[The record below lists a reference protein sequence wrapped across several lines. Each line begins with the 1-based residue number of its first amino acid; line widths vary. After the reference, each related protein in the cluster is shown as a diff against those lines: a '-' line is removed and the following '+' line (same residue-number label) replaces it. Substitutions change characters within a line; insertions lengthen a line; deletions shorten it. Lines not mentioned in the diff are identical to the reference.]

1 MNSPKKVLL
10 ATLKYI
16 RIDQLGS
23 VGEWFV
29 DKIMCILG
37 GVVRNDEGTKAQV
50 LCPLLR
56 STAG

>member
-29 DKIMCILG
+29 CRQDYVYFLG
-37 GVVRNDEGTKAQV
+37 RG
-50 LCPLLR
+50 
-56 STAG
+56 